1 MFEIDLSLRVKTSPV
16 ASPEQ
21 ITHHAASSCSN
32 EATEDASMNRLVE
45 SKDQTARLPKRQLDI
60 NNEKDID
67 TSDELKRTRFV
78 IDKAARATPLLE
90 TITPK
95 LRV

>member
-32 EATEDASMNRLVE
+32 EATEDASTNRLVE

-60 NNEKDID
+60 NNDKDID
-67 TSDELKRTRFV
+67 TSDELKRMRFV
-78 IDKAARATPLLE
+78 IDKAASNTTVRDDNT
-90 TITPK
+90 
-95 LRV
+95 